1 MMLHSTFDNEVYY
14 EKTCF
19 HCTLRS
25 EEMTSHRIATK
36 KSFKKKVCQNLTF
49 ETFCIKELIHRCQ
62 RRHAQVPV

>member
-25 EEMTSHRIATK
+25 EEMPSHLSWQTYQVDTENQAYGICPSSVQGKGMK
-36 KSFKKKVCQNLTF
+36 KRNM
-49 ETFCIKELIHRCQ
+49 
-62 RRHAQVPV
+62 